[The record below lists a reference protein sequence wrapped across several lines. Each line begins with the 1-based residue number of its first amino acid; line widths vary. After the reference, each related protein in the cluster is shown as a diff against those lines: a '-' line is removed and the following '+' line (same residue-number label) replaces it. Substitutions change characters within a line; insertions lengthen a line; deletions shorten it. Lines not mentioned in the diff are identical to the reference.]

1 MAVIEL
7 DSEQPQRNTLNA
19 WATFLQRHPG
29 VLIGGILLI
38 LIVAM
43 AALAQYLGTIDPQE
57 LSPIRRLRPPNAENW
72 FGTDQLGRDV
82 YSRVLF
88 GARISLIVG
97 FSVAILSTAIGLF
110 IGLVVGFS
118 RWIDAVVMRVMDGL
132 MAIPPILLAIALMAL
147 TRANIQ
153 NVIVAIT
160 IAEIPRMTRLV
171 RSLAL
176 NLRGQ
181 AFIEAARAV
190 GTSNWRILWR
200 HILPNTLAP
209 VIVQATYV
217 CASAIIIEAIL
228 SFLGAGTSP
237 TTPSWG
243 NIIAEGRTLFLV
255 AAYLILIP
263 SVFLSVT
270 VLAVNLLGD
279 GFRDALDPRQAS
291 AL

>member
-1 MAVIEL
+1 MAVIEI
-7 DSEQPQRNTLNA
+7 DSDQPRRNTLNDC
-19 WATFLQRHPG
+19 ATFLRRHPG

-43 AALAQYLGTIDPQE
+43 AVLAPYLGTIDPLE
-57 LSPIRRLRPPNAENW
+57 ISPIRRLRPPNGENW

-97 FSVAILSTAIGLF
+97 FSVAVLSTAIGLF

-132 MAIPPILLAIALMAL
+132 MAIPPVLLAIALMAL

-171 RSLAL
+171 RSVAL

-181 AFIEAARAV
+181 AFVEAARAV
-190 GTSNWRILWR
+190 GTSNWRILWH

-270 VLAVNLLGD
+270 VLAINLLGD
-279 GFRDALDPRQAS
+279 GFRDALDPRQAN